1 VLSIVLLTIF
11 STYNAY
17 GKYHISRQ
25 PKNVVF
31 LFITDV
37 HSDGSAPDFSG
48 LSLFGESEFQNT
60 PACIFRAFHFPR
72 AIATLTPFQ

>member
-1 VLSIVLLTIF
+1 VLSIVLQTIF
-11 STYNAY
+11 STYNTHE
-17 GKYHISRQ
+17 KYHIASQ
-25 PKNVVF
+25 SKNVV
-31 LFITDV
+31 LNFITDV